1 MKREINLDKVEPV
14 LKDMIKHLSQDFTV
28 TKKRSCYIAT
38 KETDNYKI
46 KVHIARPTQ
55 FDSSYVITVESK
67 HYLDTSY
74 DYKILRTYS
83 GFKKYY
89 KSLKIKLGWK
99 TSRTFSKLL
108 EQYGYK
114 YDTPFTVTKYNTFQF
129 SRTERNA
136 ISTLTLDFDKD
147 SILVEN
153 EFNTPYFNYAFK
165 LDNYNQL
172 KEYLE
177 LNPTIPKDNRVKY
190 PSSMKVKEN

>member
-1 MKREINLDKVEPV
+1 MKKEINLDKVEPV
-14 LKDMIKHLSQDFTV
+14 LKDMLKHLSQDFVV

-46 KVHIARPTQ
+46 KVHITRPTQ

-67 HYLDTSY
+67 HYLDNTY

-89 KSLKIKLGWK
+89 RTLNIKLNLK
-99 TSRTFSKLL
+99 SSMSFSKLL
-108 EQYGYK
+108 EQHGYK
-114 YDTPFTVTKYNTFQF
+114 YDTPFTVTKYNTFEF
-129 SRTERNA
+129 SKLERNSA
-136 ISTLTLDFDKD
+136 STVTLDFDKD
-147 SILVEN
+147 TILVEN
-153 EFNTPYFNYAFK
+153 EFSTPYFNYAFK

-177 LNPTIPKDNRVKY
+177 LNPIIPNENSIKY
-190 PSSMKVKEN
+190 SSSMKVKEN

>member
-1 MKREINLDKVEPV
+1 MKKEINLDKVEPV
-14 LKDMIKHLSQDFTV
+14 LKDMIKHLSQDFIV

-38 KETDNYKI
+38 KETDNYKV
-46 KVHIARPTQ
+46 KVHITRPTQ

-67 HYLDTSY
+67 HYLDNTY
-74 DYKILRTYS
+74 DYKILRTYN

-89 KSLKIKLGWK
+89 RTLNIKLK
-99 TSRTFSKLL
+99 LKSSMSFSKLL

-136 ISTLTLDFDKD
+136 ISTVTLDFDKD
-147 SILVEN
+147 TILVEN

-177 LNPTIPKDNRVKY
+177 LNPTIPNENRIKY
-190 PSSMKVKEN
+190 SSSMKVKEN